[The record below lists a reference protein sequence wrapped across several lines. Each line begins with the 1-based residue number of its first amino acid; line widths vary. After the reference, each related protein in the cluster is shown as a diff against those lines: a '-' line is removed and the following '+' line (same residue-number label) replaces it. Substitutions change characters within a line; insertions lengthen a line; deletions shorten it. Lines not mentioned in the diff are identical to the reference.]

1 VAGRFSDR
9 VRQGGQE
16 GYRKHIVLQ
25 GSKGP
30 EDRLSHVTTASKP
43 ISFELNAK
51 VPAGVQVREIDGE
64 AILLNLDSGLYFGLN
79 ATGSRFLADVTRFE
93 TIERAFEDL
102 LETYDAEPEELR
114 AALSEL
120 LAELVENGLI
130 ELSAR

>member
-1 VAGRFSDR
+1 M
-9 VRQGGQE
+9 
-16 GYRKHIVLQ
+16 
-25 GSKGP
+25 
-30 EDRLSHVTTASKP
+30 TTASKP